1 MKNKLINSLNQ
12 LLLPI
17 YNNSQITTIFFVKN
31 KVMQYL
37 NIFKLITN
45 YFIMLSNMISML
57 VYIIFD

>member
-45 YFIMLSNMISML
+45 YFIMLLNMIFML